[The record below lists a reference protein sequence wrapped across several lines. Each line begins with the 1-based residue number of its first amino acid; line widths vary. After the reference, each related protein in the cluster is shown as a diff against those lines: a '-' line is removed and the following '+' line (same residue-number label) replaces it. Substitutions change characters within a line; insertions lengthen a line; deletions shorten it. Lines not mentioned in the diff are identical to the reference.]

1 MPSTTDM
8 HIDVHKRR
16 HIVGVE
22 RVQEGNIEPSFFASL
37 TQRSGP
43 RRLPRIDVSTWLQP
57 EAEPLVL
64 QQDHPARPDHQR
76 RAGDVN
82 RIRFLRQ
89 RVAELVERLDEPFNR
104 HLFTFI
110 DGDTRH
116 HIGPQSSKHIERHTP
131 HCWPSGGPIQII
143 LMQFFVNFFLS
154 SRQFEPIPQGKP
166 EQTGQPLAWLEQN
179 TALQPGRWTTPGG
192 KMIMDQEINLSPRI
206 LIAVSD
212 PDLRRVAVAGL
223 RSSGFCVSAPTDAE
237 AAMLLAQSFSPDVLI
252 VDSRLVTPEGRP
264 LFEQLR
270 NSTEQYLMC
279 IAGEGEHRVRSVV
292 LQSGADDAISTPL
305 HVDELAARCNAML
318 RRPRQ
323 LQQRV
328 ESVSAASLI
337 FGPLTI
343 DLGRHEVRVDNEE
356 ALTTRIE
363 FSLLEQL
370 CRRPTEVCT
379 RDELLDA
386 VWGPRWVGD
395 SHVVDVHLSNLRRK
409 LDQAAPG
416 TKVIHTVRGVGFRLA
431 NDITDA
437 IGIPLAVGV
446 G

>member
-1 MPSTTDM
+1 
-8 HIDVHKRR
+8 
-16 HIVGVE
+16 
-22 RVQEGNIEPSFFASL
+22 
-37 TQRSGP
+37 
-43 RRLPRIDVSTWLQP
+43 
-57 EAEPLVL
+57 
-64 QQDHPARPDHQR
+64 
-76 RAGDVN
+76 
-82 RIRFLRQ
+82 
-89 RVAELVERLDEPFNR
+89 
-104 HLFTFI
+104 
-110 DGDTRH
+110 
-116 HIGPQSSKHIERHTP
+116 
-131 HCWPSGGPIQII
+131 
-143 LMQFFVNFFLS
+143 
-154 SRQFEPIPQGKP
+154 
-166 EQTGQPLAWLEQN
+166 
-179 TALQPGRWTTPGG
+179 
-192 KMIMDQEINLSPRI
+192 MDQEINPAPRI

-212 PDLRRVAVAGL
+212 SNLRRFAVAGL

-270 NSTEQYLMC
+270 NSTEQYLVC
-279 IAGEGEHRVRSVV
+279 IAGEGEHRVRSVM
-292 LQSGADDAISTPL
+292 LQAGADDAISTPL

-328 ESVSAASLI
+328 ESVSAASLVV
-337 FGPLTI
+337 GPLTI
-343 DLGRHEVRVDNEE
+343 DLGRREVRVDDEE
-356 ALTTRIE
+356 AQTTRIE

-379 RDELLDA
+379 REELLDA

-409 LDQAAPG
+409 LDQAAPN

-446 G
+446 GVGVGVG